1 MRRGSARHE
10 PGPFAGNHRPPAVGS
25 GMSLLLDLDRVTR
38 LDSCPSTQEIVR
50 RLAREG
56 ALEGTAVIAGTQS
69 AGRGRGERSWHS
81 PPGLG
86 LWMSF
91 VLRPRVDRADWPALT
106 ALTALA
112 LAEALELL
120 HPGAPRWSCAIKWPN
135 DLYGHH
141 GKLAGILAETT
152 GDAVIV
158 GLGLNLAQWADD
170 FPPEL
175 RERAS
180 SLRLE
185 GFIPVPTVESVAGAV
200 NERLTAAYR
209 AFQNGDRDFLRE
221 GLRARF
227 LLRGARVRVA
237 WPGGGAEGTAVDLG
251 PAGELIL
258 ETAEGRRALVAG
270 EVAAWSRQC
279 AGEQGDE
286 PAPGRGPGADC
297 GPA

>member
-1 MRRGSARHE
+1 VNDGL
-10 PGPFAGNHRPPAVGS
+10 
-25 GMSLLLDLDRVTR
+25 GMTPLLDLAGALRFE
-38 LDSCPSTQEIVR
+38 SCSSTQEIAR
-50 RLAREG
+50 RLTREG
-56 ALEGTAVIAGTQS
+56 APEGTVVIAGTQT

-91 VLRPRVDRADWPALT
+91 VLRPRVEAADWPALT

-112 LAEALELL
+112 TAEALELL
-120 HPGAPRWSCAIKWPN
+120 HPASPLWSCAIKWPN
-135 DLYGHH
+135 DLYGQH
-141 GKLAGILAETT
+141 GKLGGILAETS
-152 GDAVIV
+152 GNAVVV
-158 GLGLNLAQWADD
+158 GLGLNLAQQAED

-185 GFIPVPTVESVAGAV
+185 GLDPVPTAEFAAEAV

-209 AFQNGDRDFLRE
+209 IYQNGDRDFLRE

-237 WPGGGAEGTAVDLG
+237 WPGGSAEGTAIDLG

-258 ETAEGRRALVAG
+258 QTAEGRRTLVAG
-270 EVAAWSRQC
+270 EVASWAL
-279 AGEQGDE
+279 G
-286 PAPGRGPGADC
+286 
-297 GPA
+297 

>member
-1 MRRGSARHE
+1 
-10 PGPFAGNHRPPAVGS
+10 
-25 GMSLLLDLDRVTR
+25 MSLLLDLEAATR
-38 LDSCPSTQEIVR
+38 LDSCPSTQEIGR

-56 ALEGTAVIAGTQS
+56 AVEGTTVIAGTQT

-91 VLRPRVDRADWPALT
+91 VLRPSVDPAHWPALT

-112 LAEALELL
+112 AAEAIEKL
-120 HPGAPRWSCAIKWPN
+120 HPAASTRAGGASAGRAIAGGAAAGRAAVSNAGSPWSCAIKWPN
-135 DLYGHH
+135 DLYGRH

-152 GDAVIV
+152 GNAVVI
-158 GLGLNLAQWADD
+158 GLGLNLAQRPED

-185 GFIPVPTVESVAGAV
+185 GIDPLPTAETALHAV
-200 NERLTAAYR
+200 NERLTAAYL
-209 AFQNGDRDFLRE
+209 AFQNGDRDFLRD

-237 WPGGGAEGTAVDLG
+237 WPGGGAEGTAVDVG
-251 PAGELIL
+251 SAGELIL
-258 ETAEGRRALVAG
+258 ETTEGRRALVAG
-270 EVAAWSRQC
+270 EVAAWSR
-279 AGEQGDE
+279 
-286 PAPGRGPGADC
+286 
-297 GPA
+297 